1 MSLMNNKMLRK
12 WQNMRSDDTENHD
25 QSSDQKQ
32 KERLV
37 EAYSKLFRTFE
48 SEVLGRA
55 MKIQETSNSLT
66 LMYQERKKFIQSLFE
81 EMSKTI
87 VSLQK
92 SIEEELELV
101 YRKYTD
107 IISALKADI
116 TICLDGVFKIKRD
129 FRLNCQPTNSK
140 LSSSSFYPVLAQY
153 SRTLMDLKE
162 RFCEDRVQ
170 FVRLLNFE
178 HDLSK
183 TSFKRKIN
191 FGLERLIYSIG
202 RTQSLGSS
210 NSLLTEGDIS
220 EQGLTKRGPCN
231 PLSEF

>member
-12 WQNMRSDDTENHD
+12 WQSTRLDDAENHD
-25 QSSDQKQ
+25 QSSDLKQ

-37 EAYSKLFRTFE
+37 DAYSKLFRTFE

-55 MKIQETSNSLT
+55 MKIQETSNNLT
-66 LMYQERKKFIQSLFE
+66 QVYQQRKKFIHGLFE
-81 EMSKTI
+81 DMSKTI
-87 VSLQK
+87 LDLQK
-92 SIEEELELV
+92 SIEEELESV
-101 YRKYTD
+101 YRRYTD

-116 TICLDGVFKIKRD
+116 SICLEGVFQIKRD
-129 FRLNCQPTNSK
+129 FRASCQPTANK
-140 LSSSSFYPVLAQY
+140 LGASSFYPVLAQY

-162 RFCEDRVQ
+162 KFCEDRIQ

-183 TSFKRKIN
+183 SSFKRQISLC
-191 FGLERLIYSIG
+191 LERMTHSIG
-202 RTQSLGSS
+202 ITQNLKSSTSLVTENEQSLS
-210 NSLLTEGDIS
+210 
-220 EQGLTKRGPCN
+220 KRTFCN